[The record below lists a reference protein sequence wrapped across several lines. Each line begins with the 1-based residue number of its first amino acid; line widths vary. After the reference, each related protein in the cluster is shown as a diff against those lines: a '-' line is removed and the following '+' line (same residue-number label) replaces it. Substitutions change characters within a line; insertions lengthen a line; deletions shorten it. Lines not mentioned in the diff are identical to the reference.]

1 MKNRE
6 FSKFFSPEK
15 KKVVAAAIICIV
27 FLITSLIATKEGN
40 YLLWLLP
47 VVLSVGLLAFYS
59 IDILLLLIVFLAPL
73 SVQLRFIVDDPPFD
87 FFLPTELMLF
97 GVFLIVIYKLA
108 VSREFPGKLLHH
120 PVTIVILLSVIW
132 GLITSITGVNLLVSI
147 KSVLSR
153 LWFICGFY
161 LLAAAIFQEKERI
174 RSYLLAYI
182 SGMVPVI
189 IYFLIMMNRYGL
201 FNQGMSHSAI
211 RPFFNDH
218 TSFGAALAF
227 CLPVILFFLFKRG
240 ERLFIRLIA
249 FTGFVLFFA
258 SFIFSYSRA
267 AWLSVIGATIFVL
280 ILLMKIPWKLVF
292 ASIVLVVILLFTSW
306 SSISEKLNSNKQVS
320 TSNLVQHLQSVSNIT
335 SDVSNSER
343 INRWKSA
350 LRMFREKPFL
360 GWGPGAYQFEYAP
373 YQRVSEK
380 TEISTNFG
388 DGGNAHSEYLGSLVD
403 SGVPALI
410 FYLLLISIPLVS
422 GIRYYKNAEAGNDK
436 LLVLFLMAG
445 LVTYVIHGFLN
456 NFLDTDKIS
465 APFWGYIAAI
475 VVLDLSQKK
484 QNLQGSER
492 A

>member
-6 FSKFFSPEK
+6 FSRSFSPQTK
-15 KKVVAAAIICIV
+15 KIVAAAIICFL
-27 FLITSLIATKEGN
+27 FLIAALIATKEGT

-47 VVLSVGLLAFYS
+47 VVLAVCLLAFYS
-59 IDILLLLIVFLAPL
+59 IDLLLLLIVFLTPL
-73 SVQLRFIVDDPPFD
+73 SVQLRFIVDNPPFD
-87 FFLPTELMLF
+87 ISLPTELMLF
-97 GVFLIVIYKLA
+97 AVFLIVAYKLIF
-108 VSREFPGKLLHH
+108 SGEFSGKVLRH
-120 PVTIVILLSVIW
+120 PVTVVILLSVGW
-132 GLITSITGVNLLVSI
+132 GLLTAITGVNTLVSV
-147 KSVLSR
+147 KSVLSK

-161 LLAAAIFQEKERI
+161 LLAAAMFQEKKRI

-189 IYFLIMMNRYGL
+189 IYFLIMMYRYGL

-227 CLPVILFFLFKRG
+227 CLPVILYFLFRKG
-240 ERLFIRLIA
+240 ERLFVKIITLA
-249 FTGFVLFFA
+249 GFVIFCA
-258 SFIFSYSRA
+258 AFIFSYSRA
-267 AWLSVIGATIFVL
+267 AWLSVIGATVFVL
-280 ILLMKIPWKLVF
+280 ILIFKIPWKLVF
-292 ASIVLVVILLFTSW
+292 VSGVIVIVLLFTTWPSV
-306 SSISEKLNSNKQVS
+306 SEKLNSNKQVS

-350 LRMFREKPFL
+350 LRMFGEKPVL
-360 GWGPGAYQFEYAP
+360 GWGPGTYQFEYAP
-373 YQRVSEK
+373 YQMVSEK

-388 DGGNAHSEYLGSLVD
+388 DRGNAHSEYLGALVD
-403 SGVPALI
+403 SGVAALI
-410 FYLLLISIPLVS
+410 FYLLIIAIPLVR
-422 GIRYYKNAEAGNDK
+422 GIMYYKKAETGDDK

-465 APFWGYIAAI
+465 APFWGFIAAI
-475 VVLDLSQKK
+475 VVLDLSIKGAAEK
-484 QNLQGSER
+484 G
-492 A
+492 